1 MNYDNKKECALCGYW
16 RIYTTGIHKC
26 SLEDRNC
33 PYDKNKEGGGVDGE
47 IDKSRYKRSK
57 K

>member
-1 MNYDNKKECALCGYW
+1 MNYDNKKECALCDYW

-47 IDKSRYKRSK
+47 INRKQSIMDR
-57 K
+57 